1 MVRKCEGVDTDSN
14 NRPLKEIKIVESG
27 VIPLLKPFIVAKE
40 AATLK
45 AELNPYLAGDVLY
58 PEDIDG
64 NEYIDGDFDDDED
77 FVGEAKE
84 L

>member
-1 MVRKCEGVDTDSN
+1 MNLR
-14 NRPLKEIKIVESG
+14 
-27 VIPLLKPFIVAKE
+27 LKPFIVAKE
-40 AATLK
+40 ATTLK
-45 AELNPYLAGDVLY
+45 AELDPHLAGDVVY

-64 NEYIDGDFDDDED
+64 NEYIDGDENDDDGDFDDDED